1 MDILNCARAF
11 VSVAHR
17 QSFSAASHDERT
29 TQPVVSRRVAALEV
43 HLGGALLERST
54 RQVSLTPFGAA
65 ILGHAQAVLSAE
77 RALLDAAASHRRGTV
92 RLLVPPDHDP
102 ALWAALRLRALG
114 AGTDL
119 QIEENDRERRS
130 LRFRLGEADA
140 AILPVETARADWV
153 VPLGLAQATDRTRP
167 LTLAALRPTRALR
180 PQAAWRIAVLAEDAS
195 AQLLTMLRESA
206 AESGLAA
213 HQVYESPSV
222 VSALTG
228 ALAGEDWVLCTQEQA
243 AAWRLQ
249 WFEVRELAVARAYRL
264 ESRSTGG
271 RKLFDPILGRE
282 IAAALGGVRRGQS

>member
-1 MDILNCARAF
+1 M
-11 VSVAHR
+11 
-17 QSFSAASHDERT
+17 
-29 TQPVVSRRVAALEV
+29 EV

-65 ILGHAQAVLSAE
+65 ILGHAQAVLTAE
-77 RALLDAAASHRRGTV
+77 RALLDAAESHRRGTV

-167 LTLAALRPTRALR
+167 LTLAALRPTRAML
-180 PQAAWRIAVLAEDAS
+180 PHEAWRITVLAEDAS
-195 AQLLTMLRESA
+195 DQLLTLLQESA

-243 AAWRLQ
+243 TAWRLQ
-249 WFEVRELAVARAYRL
+249 WFEVRGLRVARAYRL
-264 ESRSTGG
+264 ESGSTDF
-271 RKLFDPILGRE
+271 RKLFGTILGRE
-282 IAAALGGVRRGQS
+282 IAVALGGAMRGQS